1 MRSGSLMENYLLVAE
16 GAVVA
21 LQHLS
26 LLQMVA
32 LVEEETV
39 EALTILVKQLPAK
52 KIQVEAAVAFSTMR
66 QIFLAILVLV
76 ALVLSSSVLHKEV

>member
-66 QIFLAILVLV
+66 QRFLAILVLV

>member
-1 MRSGSLMENYLLVAE
+1 MLVAE

>member
-21 LQHLS
+21 IQNFS

-52 KIQVEAAVAFSTMR
+52 KIPVEVAVAFSSIR
-66 QIFLAILVLV
+66 QMLLAILVLV
-76 ALVLSSSVLHKEV
+76 ALVLSLFVLYKEV

>member
-21 LQHLS
+21 IHKFP

-39 EALTILVKQLPAK
+39 EALTLLGMPLRAK
-52 KIQVEAAVAFSTMR
+52 KIQVEAAVAFSTIR
-66 QIFLAILVLV
+66 QIFFAILVLV
-76 ALVLSSSVLHKEV
+76 ALVLSSSVSYKEV

>member
-1 MRSGSLMENYLLVAE
+1 MRSGSLMENYLLVAA

-21 LQHLS
+21 IHTFS

-39 EALTILVKQLPAK
+39 EALTILVMPPPAK
-52 KIQVEAAVAFSTMR
+52 KIQVEAAVAFSTIR
-66 QIFLAILVLV
+66 QMLLAILVLV
-76 ALVLSSSVLHKEV
+76 ALVSF

>member
-1 MRSGSLMENYLLVAE
+1 MLVVE
-16 GAVVA
+16 GVVVA
-21 LQHLS
+21 LQLFP
-26 LLQMVA
+26 LPQMVA

-52 KIQVEAAVAFSTMR
+52 KIQVEAAVEFSTMS

-76 ALVLSSSVLHKEV
+76 ALALS